1 MIKSISTYDIKH
13 KRVLIRAD
21 LNVPI
26 HNGVVQDNFRL
37 RALLPTLNHCL
48 KNNAKIV
55 LMSHLG
61 RPKGKIDENLSLMP
75 VGEVLAD
82 LLEMPI
88 KFSHHCVSED
98 AFNVLRFG
106 R

>member
-1 MIKSISTYDIKH
+1 MIKSISTFDIKH
-13 KRVLIRAD
+13 KRVLIRAA

-26 HNGVVQDNFRL
+26 NEGKVQDDFRL
-37 RALLPTLNHCL
+37 KALLPTLNYCL

-61 RPKGKIDENLSLMP
+61 RPKGKIDKKLSLMP

-82 LLEMPI
+82 LIEMPI
-88 KFSHHCVSED
+88 KFSLSLIHI
-98 AFNVLRFG
+98 
-106 R
+106 